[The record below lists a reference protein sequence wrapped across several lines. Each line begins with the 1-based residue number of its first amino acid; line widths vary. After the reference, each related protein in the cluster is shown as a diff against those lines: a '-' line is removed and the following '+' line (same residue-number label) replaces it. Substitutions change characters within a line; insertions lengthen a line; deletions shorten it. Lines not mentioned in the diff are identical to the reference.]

1 MNDVL
6 QDIPGDDRRYATAQ
20 KDVTSFGGLQ
30 SDTAEER
37 EEVEE
42 EMFMTPPESLSGY
55 GLTNIIIKL
64 FETGIAICLSN

>member
-6 QDIPGDDRRYATAQ
+6 QDTPGDDRRYATAHE
-20 KDVTSFGGLQ
+20 DVTSFGGLQ
-30 SDTAEER
+30 SDTSEEG

-55 GLTNIIIKL
+55 GLTNIIKL
-64 FETGIAICLSN
+64 FETGIAICLSS

>member
-6 QDIPGDDRRYATAQ
+6 QDIPGDDRRYATAH

-30 SDTAEER
+30 SDTSEEG

-55 GLTNIIIKL
+55 GLANIIKL
-64 FETGIAICLSN
+64 FDTGIAICLPS